1 MPEKQNPSYEDNS
14 SSNAPKVRVSDYP
27 IDVAGWENQHT
38 RRSDGHEFTKWNFVL
53 SREYKKDGEK
63 VVEKMSIPADN
74 ILQVAALL
82 QKAYAEPTHDDT
94 NGRAWFDLPLGEC
107 SSRAATIHPVRASR
121 V

>member
-1 MPEKQNPSYEDNS
+1 MRTIPPHSMPEQQTPSSEDNS
-14 SSNAPKVRVSDYP
+14 SNNAPKVRVSDYP

-82 QKAYAEPTHDDT
+82 QKAYADALDVKKSEHS
-94 NGRAWFDLPLGEC
+94 N
-107 SSRAATIHPVRASR
+107 
-121 V
+121 